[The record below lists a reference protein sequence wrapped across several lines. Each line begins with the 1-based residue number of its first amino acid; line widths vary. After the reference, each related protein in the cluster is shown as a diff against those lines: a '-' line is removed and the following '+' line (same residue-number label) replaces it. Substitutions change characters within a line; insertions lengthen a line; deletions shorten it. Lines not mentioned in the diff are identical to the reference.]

1 MSGGKLFVDTN
12 ICIYLL
18 NGDTNVADLLNN
30 RYVYISIIT
39 EIELYAYHSNNEA
52 ANKAL
57 DEFINDVNIIN
68 IDKSIKEHSIKI
80 RKYSKLKVP
89 DTIIAASA
97 LALKLPLLSAD
108 KAFKRIEDLD
118 LMLYEPFT
126 T

>member
-1 MSGGKLFVDTN
+1 MNGGKLFVDTN

-18 NGDTNVADLLNN
+18 DGDTNIAELLND
-30 RYVYISIIT
+30 RYIYISIIT
-39 EIELYAYHSNNEA
+39 EIELYAYHSADES

-57 DEFINDVNIIN
+57 DEFINAVNIIN

-80 RKYSKLKVP
+80 RKFNKLKVP
-89 DTIIAASA
+89 DTNIAASA

-108 KAFKRIEDLD
+108 KAFKRIEDLE
-118 LMLYEPFT
+118 LMFYEPFT